1 MLFLVVSTPERPSEF
16 AGTRQLLWPWIEKYQ
31 AGGACRQVCA
41 RGAVAVLD
49 VDGNEALLKILNEW
63 ADIVPAHFD
72 TSPLVRC
79 SASARVAG
87 VANGKCQQRW
97 RDPCAKDRPIHL
109 GNALGT
115 L

>member
-16 AGTRQLLWPWIEKYQ
+16 AGTRQLFWPWIEKYQ
-31 AGGACRQVCA
+31 AGGACRQVSA
-41 RGAVAVLD
+41 RAGRGAVAVLD

-63 ADIVPAHFD
+63 AGIVPAHFD

-87 VANGKCQQRW
+87 VANGKC
-97 RDPCAKDRPIHL
+97 
-109 GNALGT
+109 
-115 L
+115 